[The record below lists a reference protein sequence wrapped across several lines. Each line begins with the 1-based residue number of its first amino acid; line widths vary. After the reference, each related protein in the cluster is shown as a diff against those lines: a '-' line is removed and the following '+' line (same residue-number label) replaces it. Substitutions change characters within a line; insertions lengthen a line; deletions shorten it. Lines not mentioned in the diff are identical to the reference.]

1 MKVILIDYG
10 SGNLKSAAKALER
23 AGRETGKNFNV
34 VVSKKAAELKNASHI
49 VLPGVGSF
57 GDCKKGL
64 ESIPGLTE
72 EISRQVVEIGKPF
85 SGICVGM
92 QLLAEKGLEYGE
104 HRGLNLIP
112 GLVRPI
118 NLKGKKL
125 KIPHMGWNTVK
136 IAQPHFI
143 FRGFQDN
150 PYFYFVHSY
159 NFVSSK
165 KKHLIATADY
175 SEEITSVVSKDNIV
189 GTQFHPEKSQKN
201 GIKFIYNFLSWT
213 P

>member
-23 AGRETGKNFNV
+23 AGKETKKNFTV
-34 VVSKKAAELKNASHI
+34 AVAKKITDLKNASHI

-64 ESIPGLTE
+64 DLIPGLTQ
-72 EISRQVVEIGKPF
+72 EISKQVIEAGKPF
-85 SGICVGM
+85 LGICVGM
-92 QLLAEKGLEYGE
+92 HLLADKGLEYGE
-104 HRGLNLIP
+104 HKGLGLIS

-118 NLKGKKL
+118 KLKGKKF
-125 KIPHMGWNTVK
+125 KIPHMGWNNVQVGQAHTVF
-136 IAQPHFI
+136 Q
-143 FRGFQDN
+143 GFQNN

-159 NFVSSK
+159 NFVCSDE
-165 KKHLIATADY
+165 KHLIATTDY
-175 SEEITSVVSKDNIV
+175 SEKITSVVSKDNII
-189 GTQFHPEKSQKN
+189 GAQFHPEKSQKN
-201 GIKFIYNFLSWT
+201 GIKFISNFLNWE

>member
-23 AGRETGKNFNV
+23 AGKETKKFFSV
-34 VVSKKAAELKNASHI
+34 VVSREVAELKNASHI

-57 GDCKKGL
+57 GDCKQGL
-64 ESIPGLTE
+64 ESIPGLAQ
-72 EISRQVVEIGKPF
+72 EISKQVVEMGKPF
-85 SGICVGM
+85 LGICVGM

-104 HRGLNLIP
+104 HKGLDLIP

-118 NLKGKKL
+118 SLKGKKL
-125 KIPHMGWNTVK
+125 KIPHMGWNEVK
-136 IAQPHFI
+136 IVQPHAMFN
-143 FRGFQDN
+143 GFQDN

-159 NFVSSK
+159 NFVYSE
-165 KKHLIATADY
+165 KKHLIATTDY
-175 SEEITSVVSKDNIV
+175 SETITSVVSKDNIV

-201 GIKFIYNFLSWT
+201 GIKFISNFLNWD

>member
-23 AGRETGKNFNV
+23 AGKETGKNFNV

-85 SGICVGM
+85 LGICVGM
-92 QLLAEKGLEYGE
+92 QLLA
-104 HRGLNLIP
+104 
-112 GLVRPI
+112 
-118 NLKGKKL
+118 
-125 KIPHMGWNTVK
+125 
-136 IAQPHFI
+136 
-143 FRGFQDN
+143 
-150 PYFYFVHSY
+150 
-159 NFVSSK
+159 
-165 KKHLIATADY
+165 
-175 SEEITSVVSKDNIV
+175 
-189 GTQFHPEKSQKN
+189 
-201 GIKFIYNFLSWT
+201 
-213 P
+213 

>member
-23 AGRETGKNFNV
+23 AGRETGKNLNV

-85 SGICVGM
+85 LGICVGM

-136 IAQPHFI
+136 ITQPHFI

-150 PYFYFVHSY
+150 PYFYFVHCY
-159 NFVSSK
+159 NFVSCSDA
-165 KKHLIATADY
+165 IR
-175 SEEITSVVSKDNIV
+175 
-189 GTQFHPEKSQKN
+189 
-201 GIKFIYNFLSWT
+201 
-213 P
+213 